1 MQNQYILRGI
11 TKNRNIYLSKYKCI
25 SITSMWMYGV
35 HMYLYWLF
43 MFLHDSILFNW
54 CNGLL
59 FSLFLFIVTSFP
71 CLSLFVCFL
80 RNLRNC
86 KSIFIYLVFFSNL
99 FQRPLTVSLV
109 HNEITPPPAAITTT
123 KVSFKEN
130 VK

>member
-11 TKNRNIYLSKYKCI
+11 TENRNIYLSKYKCI
-25 SITSMWMYGV
+25 SITSMWLYGV

-71 CLSLFVCFL
+71 CLSLSIRVFL
-80 RNLRNC
+80 EEFKKLQKYFYLFRFFF
-86 KSIFIYLVFFSNL
+86 KSISASAHCVIGSQWN
-99 FQRPLTVSLV
+99 
-109 HNEITPPPAAITTT
+109 NTTT
-123 KVSFKEN
+123 ISSNNNNKSFI
-130 VK
+130 